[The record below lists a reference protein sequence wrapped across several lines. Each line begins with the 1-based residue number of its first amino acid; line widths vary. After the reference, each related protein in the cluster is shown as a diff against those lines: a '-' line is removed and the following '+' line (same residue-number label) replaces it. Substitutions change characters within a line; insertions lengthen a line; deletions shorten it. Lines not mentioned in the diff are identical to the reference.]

1 MITPIFD
8 HDSDS
13 DDESV
18 EEIDNGVNKLLIVTG
33 IYVLVFGILYYFV
46 LNK

>member
-1 MITPIFD
+1 MISRMFD

-18 EEIDNGVNKLLIVTG
+18 EEIDNGVNKLLIATG